1 MIARISAAQFDNNA
15 GVRVMPEAATT
26 EFWKD
31 MKPIEKVFQP
41 AALPELYMAKIATGD
56 ERYFV
61 PFTDTVSSRPVWI
74 SPSQN
79 RWCDVLTAKKAGFV
93 NRHYHPHEVFAY
105 TISGKW
111 GYLEHEWTA
120 TAGDFVYEPPGESH
134 TLVAYDSGEP
144 MRVFFVVQ
152 GPLVWLDEQGNGLSH
167 YDVFDYM
174 TAAREH
180 YEKVGIGAGYIDR
193 LLR

>member
-1 MIARISAAQFDNNA
+1 
-15 GVRVMPEAATT
+15 MPETPRT
-26 EFWKD
+26 EFWRD
-31 MKPIEKVFQP
+31 LKPIEQVLRP
-41 AALPELYMAKIATGD
+41 LALPEIYQHAAASGD

-61 PFTDTVSSRPVWI
+61 PFSETVSSKPLWI
-74 SPSQN
+74 STQRN
-79 RWCDVLTAKKAGFV
+79 MWADILMAKSAGLV
-93 NRHYHPHEVFAY
+93 NRHYHPHQVFAY

-152 GPLVWLDEQGNGLSH
+152 GPLIWLDEAGRGESQ
-167 YDVFDYM
+167 YDVFDYVA
-174 TAAREH
+174 AAREH
-180 YEKVGIGAGYIDR
+180 YAKVGIGAEYVDR
-193 LLR
+193 LIR